1 MIGRLL
7 IMLLAIG
14 GLLAARAIKMLIL
27 DAIVRLRPA
36 LPKPAATPADE
47 EAARHAV
54 LASVASRVIGTFV
67 TWWAEGLLDVN
78 TDDEP
83 PPPGSRGAFATELH
97 RTLTI
102 AVSALVGRV
111 QARLPEVV
119 DAALVSLSTSLRQYH
134 AARKVVAAAAE
145 REGRSF
151 LGTGR
156 IQRLQALKSA
166 FTSQTDLHP
175 AAAAAWVSAGVRSS
189 TVGMSSAAD
198 GSPQTGGAGATRSR
212 ASSDEAAGSTSTAA
226 RSFSTQAASF
236 DTELEARRRYLT
248 GFAEIMVQRLL
259 PLEARRPHLVRTMCR
274 ELFAFKLL
282 DVSLASLSR
291 ADMVRKLLVTATFA
305 AGAARGGEG
314 AVSAEHAER
323 QLAPFSFE
331 HYADRYDLPDV
342 YKSTV
347 PPAVQQPETACGNGD
362 DDLNEDR
369 MRAAAAP
376 AATLCALDG
385 RGKQTAS
392 DAAANSAA
400 DSAVVGAAAE
410 KAHSERE
417 DSDVHGSGGGWVEDG
432 KPVQHQK
439 KRSLTTRAGPSVSSS
454 GSVLTAKARSSTTRE
469 NTAAA
474 SAVASSSSGA
484 AALFTAAKLQR
495 KAHAATVAV
504 SQPAYRFQ
512 VRVNGSEIVKD
523 QASSGSGSTF
533 PSIGTPSFS
542 SSTFAAYRVE
552 IHLQDTGIFR
562 DNGAGQQQSSSSA
575 GGAGAALP
583 DPAAAAA
590 DVSDSSKFSAEVKT
604 SKFSAAERGETLR
617 WVILKRY
624 SDFIALQR
632 AVAQVKPVVSSS
644 LPSKTLMST
653 LTVEHLEQRR

>member
-1 MIGRLL
+1 
-7 IMLLAIG
+7 
-14 GLLAARAIKMLIL
+14 
-27 DAIVRLRPA
+27 
-36 LPKPAATPADE
+36 
-47 EAARHAV
+47 
-54 LASVASRVIGTFV
+54 
-67 TWWAEGLLDVN
+67 
-78 TDDEP
+78 
-83 PPPGSRGAFATELH
+83 
-97 RTLTI
+97 
-102 AVSALVGRV
+102 
-111 QARLPEVV
+111 
-119 DAALVSLSTSLRQYH
+119 
-134 AARKVVAAAAE
+134 
-145 REGRSF
+145 
-151 LGTGR
+151 
-156 IQRLQALKSA
+156 
-166 FTSQTDLHP
+166 
-175 AAAAAWVSAGVRSS
+175 
-189 TVGMSSAAD
+189 MSSAAD

-226 RSFSTQAASF
+226 RSFSNQAASF

-342 YKSTV
+342 YKSAV
-347 PPAVQQPETACGNGD
+347 PPAVQQPETACENGD

-376 AATLCALDG
+376 AATVCALDG

-417 DSDVHGSGGGWVEDG
+417 DSDVHGSGGGWEVDG

-439 KRSLTTRAGPSVSSS
+439 KRSLTTVAEPSVSSS
-454 GSVLTAKARSSTTRE
+454 GSVLTAKARSLTTRE

-474 SAVASSSSGA
+474 AASAAASSSSGA

-590 DVSDSSKFSAEVKT
+590 ADVSDLSKFSAEVKT